1 MSSVVKKWLGDS
13 CSLKQQTV
21 VLAAF
26 RGCDGVPKNDP
37 SKQFT
42 KNMRSSILIN
52 ADQGS
57 TFYPE
62 SDAMLDSTGKADI
75 DDFFIDCSRG
85 GLDAYPVHWLM
96 HLLQAAEIVG
106 YKCKDKSIS
115 EYWLYFY
122 LTGVKAL
129 HLNPETEEQL
139 DVRLADKTVR
149 VK

>member
-1 MSSVVKKWLGDS
+1 MTSVVKEWLGKS
-13 CSLKQQTV
+13 CTLKQQTV

-52 ADQGS
+52 ADKTS
-57 TFYPE
+57 TFYP
-62 SDAMLDSTGKADI
+62 DNMIMLNQGNKEDI

-106 YKCKDKSIS
+106 YKCGNEPIA
-115 EYWLYFY
+115 EYWMYFY

-129 HLNPETEEQL
+129 HLNPETEKQL
-139 DVRLADKTVR
+139 DIRLTDKTE
-149 VK
+149 

>member
-1 MSSVVKKWLGDS
+1 MTSVVKGWLGEL
-13 CSLKQQTV
+13 CTLKQQTV

-52 ADQGS
+52 ADINS
-57 TFYPE
+57 TFYPGNVIE
-62 SDAMLDSTGKADI
+62 LSSINKEAI

-106 YKCKDKSIS
+106 YKCGNAPIAK
-115 EYWLYFY
+115 YWMYFY
-122 LTGVKAL
+122 LTGVNAL

-139 DVRLADKTVR
+139 DTRLADKNR
-149 VK
+149 